1 MCNNID
7 IETMSDQ
14 IATKVANILGKE
26 PNLDMSKTAM
36 EDILT
41 RLDKI
46 EIAYKKQGDELL
58 ELKRQVNELRGYE
71 ISVENKNVNQE
82 QEIETEQPK
91 EPIPFKHPPKKM
103 IFSTGEIY
111 EINRWNMLVQTTIK
125 YLLLYNKFKLEE
137 KFKSYVNTDPY
148 RVSGKDYITPQK
160 VGNYY
165 VELHGSAQNHY
176 DRVTTLLLAHGI
188 DPNSV
193 KYECENVTS

>member
-14 IATKVANILGKE
+14 IATKVANILVKE
-26 PNLDMSKTAM
+26 SNPAMSKTNM

-46 EIAYKKQGDELL
+46 ESAYKKQNDELS

-82 QEIETEQPK
+82 QEIETEQSN
-91 EPIPFKHPPKKM
+91 EPVPFKQPPKKM

-111 EINRWNMLVQTTIK
+111 EIEKWNVLIQATVK

-148 RVSGKDYITPQK
+148 RASGKDYIIPQK

-176 DRVTTLLLAHGI
+176 DRVTTLLRSHEI

-193 KYECENVTS
+193 KYECEN